1 MRTERK
7 KPYLVGHVRD
17 SALEYICNKSKG
29 KGERRLRNRS
39 VLPFGNMVNK
49 TCIPKKKK
57 KRKNCIHFTQCYGDG
72 RCMNQQPGIGE
83 IGESLDL

>member
-29 KGERRLRNRS
+29 KGERQPRNRS
-39 VLPFGNMVNK
+39 VLSFGNTVNK

-57 KRKNCIHFTQCYGDG
+57 KRKTVYILPSAMVMVDA
-72 RCMNQQPGIGE
+72 
-83 IGESLDL
+83 

>member
-57 KRKNCIHFTQCYGDG
+57 KKGKTVYILPSAMVMVDA
-72 RCMNQQPGIGE
+72 
-83 IGESLDL
+83 

>member
-29 KGERRLRNRS
+29 KGERQLRNRS
-39 VLPFGNMVNK
+39 VLPFGKMVKK
-49 TCIPKKKK
+49 TRIPKKKK
-57 KRKNCIHFTQCYGDG
+57 KKEKLYTFY
-72 RCMNQQPGIGE
+72 PV
-83 IGESLDL
+83 LW